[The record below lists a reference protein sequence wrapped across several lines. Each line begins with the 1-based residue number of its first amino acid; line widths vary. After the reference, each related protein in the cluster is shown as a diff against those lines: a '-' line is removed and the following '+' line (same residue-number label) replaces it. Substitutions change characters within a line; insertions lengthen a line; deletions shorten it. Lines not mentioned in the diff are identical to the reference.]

1 MKFYLAYGSNL
12 NKRQM
17 ARRCPDAEPFG
28 TVYIPDYALTFR
40 GNFRGMGVAN
50 IEPCKGS
57 IVQAGLWKIS
67 AADEES
73 LDIYEGYPHLYDK
86 KDMDVVCDGQVVR
99 AMVYIIRMGLKYA
112 KPSEDYLGIIEQG
125 YKDFGFDTEPLI
137 GQAVGASLLSSTAQG
152 KRATSTGS
160 SARQEMRFASS
171 VASRTTTTC
180 GSGSRNP
187 EAMSRRSRSSG
198 NTSTS

>member
-125 YKDFGFDTEPLI
+125 YKDFGLDTEPLI
-137 GQAVGASLLSSTAQG
+137 GQAVEASLLQAIQEGEERRNG
-152 KRATSTGS
+152 KSK
-160 SARQEMRFASS
+160 
-171 VASRTTTTC
+171 
-180 GSGSRNP
+180 N
-187 EAMSRRSRSSG
+187 
-198 NTSTS
+198 